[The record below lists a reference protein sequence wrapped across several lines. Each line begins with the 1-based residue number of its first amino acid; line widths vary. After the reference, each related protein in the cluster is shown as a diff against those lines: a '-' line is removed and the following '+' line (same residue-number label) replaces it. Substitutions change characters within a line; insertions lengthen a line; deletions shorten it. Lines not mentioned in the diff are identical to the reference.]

1 MVGGREGDNTSLGL
15 VMFRETGER
24 FVLINHDKVSHL
36 ERGKRV
42 WREAGVEIG
51 PREGD
56 DDWCMAV
63 LMAFSH
69 GTVALL
75 CVEGDQEINIF
86 PIPFRG
92 NPDFVTE
99 GREFRGPAY
108 CTTGIPV
115 VQGAGRHDKNVQ
127 DPQP

>member
-51 PREGD
+51 PREGYD
-56 DDWCMAV
+56 YRSLAV
-63 LMAFSH
+63 VMTLCH
-69 GTVALL
+69 GMVALL
-75 CVEGDQEINIF
+75 CIEGDQEINICAL
-86 PIPFRG
+86 PFRG
-92 NPDFVTE
+92 NPDFVAK
-99 GREFRGPAY
+99 GREFSGPAHR
-108 CTTGIPV
+108 TTGIPV